1 MNSENVKNIANPE
14 EVYLIT
20 STIEQVDKVL
30 EKTRRSGIRKGYGS
44 GLAHGFL
51 IGLAAGAVGL
61 VALQHVSIEVQTVD
75 PNPTPE
81 SD

>member
-30 EKTRRSGIRKGYGS
+30 EKARRSGIRKGYGS

-75 PNPTPE
+75 PTPE
-81 SD
+81 SN

>member
-30 EKTRRSGIRKGYGS
+30 EKARRSGIRKGYGS

-75 PNPTPE
+75 PTPE

>member
-30 EKTRRSGIRKGYGS
+30 EKARRSGIRKGYGS
-44 GLAHGFL
+44 GLAHGL
-51 IGLAAGAVGL
+51 IIGLAAGAVSL

-75 PNPTPE
+75 PTPE
-81 SD
+81 PN